1 MNFFSCSLTNELCFQ
16 VYDSWYIVVQE
27 GPSTQRERSWAQQEA
42 KLKQNTSAECTKAY
56 ITQHDNRKE
65 IGLYSCNNAYHQ
77 IEQQTK
83 TASSHPF
90 LRKSSFPIV
99 NFKFSEKARFE
110 LSSLWKYGTLFA
122 HVTGGTDRDTSTWD
136 ILQRYCNFMFHW
148 RACLD
153 GTVACEQG
161 NPAMLM
167 RYACYNPS
175 MDPLQRPGHKSR
187 SDLQR
192 SKLWQTLSANWAV
205 KHKPPWQAQCKSSCL
220 TEM

>member
-1 MNFFSCSLTNELCFQ
+1 MNCALKRMIADTSLFRK
-16 VYDSWYIVVQE
+16 DHR
-27 GPSTQRERSWAQQEA
+27 PRERSWAQQEP
-42 KLKQNTSAECTKAY
+42 KLKQNTFAECTKAY
-56 ITQHDNRKE
+56 ITQHDDREE

-77 IEQQTK
+77 IEQQSK
-83 TASSHPF
+83 TASSDPF
-90 LRKSSFPIV
+90 LRKSSLQG
-99 NFKFSEKARFE
+99 FKFSEKARFE

-122 HVTGGTDRDTSTWD
+122 HVTGGTGGTYRDTSTWD
-136 ILQRYCNFMFHW
+136 ILQRYCNSMFHFCYSGVW

-161 NPAMLM
+161 NPARLM

-175 MDPLQRPGHKSR
+175 MDPLQRPGQKSR